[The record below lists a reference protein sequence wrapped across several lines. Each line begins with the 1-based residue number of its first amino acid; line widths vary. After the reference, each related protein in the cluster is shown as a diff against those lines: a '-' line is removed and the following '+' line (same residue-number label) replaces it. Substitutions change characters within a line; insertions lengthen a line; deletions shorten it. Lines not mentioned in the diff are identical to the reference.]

1 MGDPPVNLSPVAC
14 VQSQP
19 ADKGEPLDEN
29 YGMYGLGHILRE
41 INPLKG
47 LPESIVKSLDI
58 ENVTQSMSMR
68 DVKIKKVCTTNR
80 TIREPP
86 DNPQHQHF
94 RGRRHRAT
102 KHGVC
107 RRVCSLGAS
116 DPESADVVGSP
127 SAP

>member
-1 MGDPPVNLSPVAC
+1 MGGDSFRPPGETIQVWPMGDPPVNLSPVAC

-68 DVKIKKVCTTNR
+68 DAKNQ
-80 TIREPP
+80 E
-86 DNPQHQHF
+86 
-94 RGRRHRAT
+94 
-102 KHGVC
+102 GVHN
-107 RRVCSLGAS
+107 
-116 DPESADVVGSP
+116 
-127 SAP
+127 